1 MVILQVTTANEAYEA
16 IDLSILGLL
25 FGTMIVS
32 VYLEK
37 ADAFK
42 CLGWLLSW
50 NSRGA
55 KDLICRIC
63 LTAAISSAFFTN
75 YTTCMVLTEFVLKFA
90 RQYNLPPHPFLLAL
104 ASSANIGSAA
114 SPIGNPQNLIIATRS
129 NISFADFLIGML
141 PATLVGVLVNAL
153 ILLCMYWNLL
163 STSQDEEDKVGEVVA
178 EEDVNV
184 QSSSLSATVNSSH
197 EHVAPLLDPGGALE
211 ATMRWKIILWKLCI
225 LRHCWNADLFAHGS
239 QHVLDCNCCCACT
252 CGMLPCAL
260 NYYLELTC
268 LRTTVVMVP
277 LFDPGGALEATMRW
291 KMILWKFCAFSV
303 SVGMLISLL
312 TGHNMSW
319 TAIAAALALVVID
332 FRDAQP
338 CLEKVIC

>member
-1 MVILQVTTANEAYEA
+1 MDIIFGTIQRTFCGLVHVTFCGLVLRAFPGKFSGTDQAKEYKGRFCDCEFLYQNKYSSLGHTNALGVFLAIPFLPIGRTAGSLFGAVLMVILQVTTANEAYEA

-252 CGMLPCAL
+252 CGNRL
-260 NYYLELTC
+260 
-268 LRTTVVMVP
+268 
-277 LFDPGGALEATMRW
+277 
-291 KMILWKFCAFSV
+291 
-303 SVGMLISLL
+303 
-312 TGHNMSW
+312 
-319 TAIAAALALVVID
+319 
-332 FRDAQP
+332 
-338 CLEKVIC
+338 